1 MLFYQ
6 ALRSARQNCIPSSQM
21 HSLEPD
27 ASRRAG
33 RNLQD
38 ALTSQSLTSPCGR
51 CILMDVLVPERCRE
65 AEGMQAGCIFMDVL
79 VLERCRGAEK
89 MQTGCIFIVVLVPER
104 FREAEER
111 SISLS
116 ELYLSS
122 SETAD
127 RMHRSCIPLS
137 RMYLFTFEIADRMH
151 RSCIPF
157 SRPYLAAFKKTCR
170 MQVLKLVHA
179 GAGFHASSRTPAGFQ
194 DASGAAQKGSGTAE
208 RGPHPY
214 QQRTSWPSSV
224 TRTWISHW
232 AEGLPSAV

>member
-1 MLFYQ
+1 MYPYGCSRPGKMQ
-6 ALRSARQNCIPSSQM
+6 RSGRDAGWVHLYGCSRPGKMQRSG
-21 HSLEPD
+21 ED
-27 ASRRAG
+27 ASWVH
-33 RNLQD
+33 LY
-38 ALTSQSLTSPCGR
+38 R
-51 CILMDVLVPERCRE
+51 CPRPGKI
-65 AEGMQAGCIFMDVL
+65 Q
-79 VLERCRGAEK
+79 RG
-89 MQTGCIFIVVLVPER
+89 GG
-104 FREAEER
+104 ER

>member
-1 MLFYQ
+1 
-6 ALRSARQNCIPSSQM
+6 
-21 HSLEPD
+21 
-27 ASRRAG
+27 
-33 RNLQD
+33 
-38 ALTSQSLTSPCGR
+38 
-51 CILMDVLVPERCRE
+51 MDVLVPERCRE

-89 MQTGCIFIVVLVPER
+89 MQAGCIFIVVLVPER

-127 RMHRSCIPLS
+127 RMHRSCIP
-137 RMYLFTFEIADRMH
+137 
-151 RSCIPF
+151 F
-157 SRPYLAAFKKTCR
+157 SRPYLVAFKKTCR

-208 RGPHPY
+208 RGPHLY